1 MTFLFK
7 VINPVYLLNLSVNLF
22 LLFFLFCISY
32 SNATNYYVNDV
43 AFNESGSICSAS
55 GAAGNTGLTYS
66 SPKASIAQILA
77 LASIRSTD
85 KIYVDVGTYTT
96 ESELLF
102 GNTDDYGFVIE
113 GVLVSG
119 VSASI
124 FNFGG
129 GNAHFLNLDRGESD
143 NITIK
148 NLYIQGYKPTGVSS
162 FGGFLNN
169 TASSGGDGN
178 ASGWTIQDCIIN
190 DCDAVTSGGAIYWN
204 DLGTYTI
211 SGTTFK
217 NCNAASGGAILS
229 IQTVTLTK
237 CIFTANTTSADGI
250 AIYLST
256 TSNTNTF
263 TNCLFYAN
271 TGGNSNGT
279 IYLSA
284 NSQTLYMYNCTLA
297 YNTTAN
303 SATYYGGLYNNVSSS
318 STFTYAYNCVG
329 YGNDKSDFHSTST
342 SKLYMYYSCYNVSNA
357 SGATTGSLLAT
368 NPLFINSGANN
379 YHLSSTSPCI
389 NTGTGTPGSGLY
401 PNDDL
406 DGDTRTSLIDMGCYE
421 FDCTTTYQGT
431 YNVGT
436 TGTWTTLTSAL
447 SALKSCMVDD
457 VILELEDSYRTTQ
470 EASETYP
477 LNFIGLP
484 TSSTVTLTIRPKSD
498 VASTITLDGGSS
510 TTIIDFDATNYVA
523 IDGRP
528 GGSGSTSRLTIKNTT
543 AAAASKRAIIIQNN
557 SSNNTVRYCSLLAN
571 NSSTTNSTAGVV
583 LFGDGAS
590 GNNNNT
596 IDNCTIT
603 YASTAT
609 ACLIVSYNSSASTA
623 NTSNIISNNTLKD
636 FTNHGIWCDTKSTS
650 FTISTN
656 QIYQTAA
663 AYSTSIA
670 GTNLVYVTAGNG
682 YTINGNYIG
691 GSGINCDGTDYFTVN
706 ANGNIYGINFGG
718 TGAGTNNIYNNTIK
732 YLKSNSTT
740 ATSVAVGIYLNN
752 PTATT
757 LNIYSNTISF
767 IKAGSSSTAA
777 VHYSAGMLSTGT
789 CSTVSLSVYKNTVK
803 SIENAMGSSSSAYLY
818 GIDFGSSTASS
829 TNYYYNNYVNLD
841 YGTDAA
847 RIYGISTGASAVV
860 YNNTI
865 YAYSGSQQTYDRYCL
880 KIKGGVNNT
889 IKNNLFINVSSGT
902 SAHSENS
909 SDIFVNG
916 SGGTQT
922 HSYNYYQFTGT
933 YSSSV
938 NNNGT
943 ATSWTGETGGRTN
956 SNVSLNANGR
966 ATPTVSIADLGTDLR
981 AASPAIS
988 EDITSGGRVDASP
1001 WIGCYEGNAPFYW
1014 VAGSG
1019 NWSDYSNH
1027 WSTSSGGSPD
1037 QSNAPTAS
1045 DNVYFDANSSA
1056 GTCTIDAAATCL
1068 DFTGTGFTGSIDGT
1082 FGLTIS
1088 GNLVVGSAMAW
1099 SHTGTTTFNATSTG
1113 KTITTNSVS
1122 LACPIAFNGSGG
1134 GWTLQDALTTT
1145 SSITFTTGTLATGGN
1160 NMNVGTNW
1168 TNNGGTFTHGSNTV
1182 TFTGTGAIGGSAST
1196 TFYNLIKSTGG
1207 TTTLG
1212 IAQTVSNDLTISG
1225 GTLSAA
1231 TYDLTVGGNW
1241 VNDGA
1246 FNAGSARVTFNG
1258 SSNKTVTGTSSTAFY
1273 ELEVDKGTSIST
1285 VLEITVPASITYNC
1299 VFTDGLLKLSN
1310 ASITASDVVAATT
1323 DISATS
1329 GLHINGATYSTSSN
1343 AVLNNSGYFRVTSGT
1358 ATIGTASDNTT
1369 YNESSTS
1376 VFILDGGTVDCYG
1389 RFRSAAG
1396 SVTISSG
1403 TLTIGTGSIDNIVTR
1418 GGFEIETGA
1427 DFSMTGG
1434 TIILQSRNPN
1444 ATGNDLYI
1452 VSGGTKGI
1460 TGGTIQIGNS
1470 STLASRIFKINSDIS
1485 LYNLTIYL
1493 TNSPTAI
1500 LQKNTTV
1507 LNNFTNNGIFDA
1519 NSSGPYN
1526 LTITGSFINN
1536 GNFSAQTG
1544 TVIFNGLS
1552 AQTITGT
1559 TDPNF
1564 YNFTLD
1570 NVFGA
1575 SIALN
1580 ATVQSVFTFSTGKFN
1595 TQGYTLTIGTNGT
1608 NGSVSGY
1615 TSAKYFI
1622 AYKNGLE
1629 IGSIKQFINSKS
1641 SVANANVYVYP
1652 IGDFTNF
1659 TPFTITIN
1667 TASTLAAGA
1676 YFTLYTNAST
1686 ISGLNSS
1693 VTNYLTR
1700 YWSGSDSGITTPN
1713 YDISYSYSVGDVVLG
1728 DETNLMPIKKSAS
1741 TWYKPT
1747 GSLFTTG
1754 IAVGNGGFDIG
1765 TKTLTWTGLTT
1776 FSDYGAVGSEAV
1788 LLPIELI
1795 SFEGKKQ
1802 GTNNMLIWST
1812 QSEINNDY
1820 FTIEKT
1826 IDGENFEVVG
1836 TQNGSG
1842 NSNSVLNYDLV
1853 DINVK
1858 NGINYYRLIQT
1869 DIDGK
1874 KKTSNLISIDNR
1886 ETENQLRVVSKITNI
1901 LGQEINE
1908 SYRGLVIITYT
1919 DGTSIKTIRY

>member
-1 MTFLFK
+1 M
-7 VINPVYLLNLSVNLF
+7 NALNCFARSFNLV
-22 LLFFLFCISY
+22 LLFVFFFAFY
-32 SNATNYYVNDV
+32 SNATDYYVNDA
-43 AFNESGSICSAS
+43 AFNESGSLCSVA
-55 GAAGNTGLTYS
+55 GAAGNTGLSTS
-66 SPKASIAQILA
+66 SPKATIAQILA
-77 LASIRSTD
+77 LGSIRSTD

-96 ESELLF
+96 ESELLS
-102 GNTDDYGFVIE
+102 GNSDDYGFTIE

-119 VSASI
+119 IPVSV
-124 FNFGG
+124 FNYGG
-129 GNAHFLNLDRGESD
+129 GNAHFLNLTRGESD
-143 NITIK
+143 NVTIK
-148 NLYIQGYKPTGVSS
+148 NLYVQGYKPTGGTSY
-162 FGGFLNN
+162 GGFLLN
-169 TASSGGDGN
+169 TASTGGDSN
-178 ASGWTIQDCIIN
+178 ASGWIIQDCVID

-357 SGATTGSLLAT
+357 SGATTGSLSAT

-389 NTGTGTPGSGLY
+389 NTGTGTPGSGSY

-406 DGDTRTSLIDMGCYE
+406 DGDTRTGLIDMGCYE

-431 YNVGT
+431 YYVGT

-447 SALKSCMVDD
+447 SALKSCMIDD

-510 TTIIDFDATNYVA
+510 TTIIDFDATNYVT

-528 GGSGSTSRLTIKNTT
+528 GGTGSTSRLAIKNTT
-543 AAAASKRAIIIQNN
+543 AAAASKRALIIQNN

-590 GNNNNT
+590 GNSNNT

-663 AYSTSIA
+663 SYSTSTV
-670 GTNLVYVTAGNG
+670 GTYLVYVTAGTG

-691 GSGINCDGTDYFTVN
+691 GSGLNCDGTDYFTVN

-757 LNIYSNTISF
+757 LNIYGNTISF

-818 GIDFGSSTASS
+818 GIDFGSSTAAS
-829 TNYYYNNYVNLD
+829 TNYYYNNYINLD
-841 YGTDAA
+841 YGSDAA
-847 RIYGISTGASAVV
+847 RIYGISTGASSVV

-880 KIKGGVNNT
+880 KIIGSVNNT
-889 IKNNLFINVSSGT
+889 VKNNLFINVSSGT
-902 SAHSENS
+902 SGNTKFS

-916 SGGTQT
+916 TGGTQT

-943 ATSWTGETGGRTN
+943 ATSWTGETGGQTN
-956 SNVSLNANGR
+956 TDVSLNANGR
-966 ATPTVSIADLGTDLR
+966 ATPSASRIADLGTDLR

-1014 VAGSG
+1014 VGGTG
-1019 NWSDYSNH
+1019 NWSDFSNH

-1037 QSNAPTAS
+1037 QSNAPTAT

-1068 DFTGTGFTGSIDGT
+1068 DFTGTGFTGTIAGT

-1099 SHTGTTTFNATSTG
+1099 SHSGTTTFNATSTG
-1113 KTITTNSVS
+1113 KTITSNAISI
-1122 LACPIAFNGSGG
+1122 ACPIDFNGSGG
-1134 GWTLQDALTTT
+1134 GWTLQDVLTTT
-1145 SSITFTTGTLATGGN
+1145 NSITFTLGTLTTGGY
-1160 NMNVGTNW
+1160 NMNVGSSW

-1182 TFTGTGAIGGSAST
+1182 TFTGAGTIGGTSSS
-1196 TFYNLIKSTGG
+1196 TFYNLTKSTAG
-1207 TTTLG
+1207 TSTLG
-1212 IAQTVSNDLTISG
+1212 IAQTVSNDLTISA
-1225 GTLSAA
+1225 GTLSASSFN
-1231 TYDLTVGGNW
+1231 LTIGGNW
-1241 VNDGA
+1241 VNDGT
-1246 FNAGSARVTFNG
+1246 FNAGTGRVTFNG
-1258 SSNKTVTGTSSTAFY
+1258 SSNKTVTGSSSTAFY
-1273 ELEVDKGTSIST
+1273 ELEVDKGTSITS

-1299 VFTDGLLKLSN
+1299 VFTDGLLKLSH
-1310 ASITASDVVAATT
+1310 ASITASDVVSATT

-1343 AVLNNSGYFRVTSGT
+1343 AVLNNSGYFRVTSGS
-1358 ATIGTASDNTT
+1358 ATVGTASDNTL
-1369 YNESSTS
+1369 YNESATS

-1403 TLTIGTGSIDNIVTR
+1403 TLTIGTGSIDNIATR
-1418 GGFEIETGA
+1418 GGFEIETGS

-1434 TIILQSRNPN
+1434 TVVLKARNPN
-1444 ATGNDLYI
+1444 ASGNDLYI
-1452 VSGGTKGI
+1452 VSGGTKTI
-1460 TGGTIQIGNS
+1460 TGGTFQIGNA
-1470 STLASRIFKINSDIS
+1470 STVASRIFKINSDIS
-1485 LYNLTIYL
+1485 LYNLTIFA

-1500 LQKNTTV
+1500 LQQNTTV
-1507 LNNFTNNGIFDA
+1507 VHDFSNDGIFDA
-1519 NSSGPYN
+1519 NVSGPYN
-1526 LTITGSFINN
+1526 LTIGGAFTNN
-1536 GNFSAQTG
+1536 GTFTARTG
-1544 TVIFNGLS
+1544 TTIFNGS
-1552 AQTITGT
+1552 TAQSISGV
-1559 TDPNF
+1559 TDPVF
-1564 YNFTLD
+1564 YNLTM
-1570 NVFGA
+1570 NN
-1575 SIALN
+1575 S
-1580 ATVQSVFTFSTGKFN
+1580 STGVSLGLN
-1595 TQGYTLTIGTNGT
+1595 TSITNTLTLTAGLLKTVSYTLSLGVSGSSDGTISGGGSGSYIVAYDNSGTIGYFKRFT
-1608 NGSVSGY
+1608 
-1615 TSAKYFI
+1615 TSTGVTYA
-1622 AYKNGLE
+1622 L
-1629 IGSIKQFINSKS
+1629 
-1641 SVANANVYVYP
+1641 P
-1652 IGDFTNF
+1652 IGD
-1659 TPFTITIN
+1659 
-1667 TASTLAAGA
+1667 A
-1676 YFTLYTNAST
+1676 
-1686 ISGLNSS
+1686 
-1693 VTNYLTR
+1693 TNYLPVNLNYASATLSNA
-1700 YWSGSDSGITTPN
+1700 YLTAYTKASKVTGLSSSITNYINRSWEVTPTGAS
-1713 YDISYSYSVGDVVLG
+1713 SYTYTIDYTFVTGDVVGSKVGML
-1728 DETNLMPIKKSAS
+1728 PIKLSGS

-1747 GSLFTTG
+1747 STLFTTG
-1754 IAVGNGGFDIG
+1754 TAQGSGSFDG
-1765 TKTLTWTGLTT
+1765 AFKLTWSGLTT
-1776 FSDYGAVGSEAV
+1776 FSLFGGAVDQSVA
-1788 LLPIELI
+1788 LPIELLT
-1795 SFEGKKQ
+1795 FDVKPY
-1802 GTNNMLIWST
+1802 NNNVKLNWKT
-1812 QSEINNDY
+1812 ASEINNDY
-1820 FTIEKT
+1820 FLVERSTDGNTFKTIAKVDGAGNSTHLISYYLIDQEFEKT
-1826 IDGENFEVVG
+1826 
-1836 TQNGSG
+1836 
-1842 NSNSVLNYDLV
+1842 
-1853 DINVK
+1853 
-1858 NGINYYRLIQT
+1858 INYYRLIQT
-1869 DIDGK
+1869 DFNGSQ
-1874 KKTSNLISIDNR
+1874 TNSEVLSIDMTKYEGVIVMTVN
-1886 ETENQLRVVSKITNI
+1886 T
-1901 LGQEINE
+1901 LGQEVNQ
-1908 SYRGLVIITYT
+1908 SYSGVVFDIYS
-1919 DGTSIKTIRY
+1919 DGSSVKRIQ